1 MDLDLEGKVVLV
13 TGAALG
19 VGRQMVR
26 ALAAEGARVVLHYFN
41 SADAAQ
47 ALMEEVRSSV
57 AAEVHLVQGD
67 LGDYQQVERLRDELA
82 RIGDL
87 YGVVN
92 NAGFGQYKRLYDYQP
107 GEWHRE
113 VSACYFS
120 VLHLAYLLVPQMT
133 HQGRGKF
140 INLVGDSARTGDR
153 NLIISSSARG
163 AAISFVKSLA
173 QEVGPKGVQC
183 NTMSL
188 GLVDKP
194 DSPLDPE
201 LVPKITRQY
210 PAGRL
215 GTPQDVAD
223 AMLFLLS
230 SRSNWVTGQVLAV
243 DGGFT
248 MLG

>member
-1 MDLDLEGKVVLV
+1 MDLGLENRVVLV

-26 ALAAEGARVVLHYFN
+26 ALAAEGAHVVLHYRN
-41 SADAAQ
+41 SADAAR
-47 ALMEEVRSSV
+47 ALTEEVRR
-57 AAEVHLVQGD
+57 AGTEVSLVQGD
-67 LGDYQQVERLRDELA
+67 LGDYQEVERMRDEVA
-82 RIGDL
+82 NVGDL
-87 YGVVN
+87 YAIVN

-107 GEWHRE
+107 GEWQRE
-113 VSACYFS
+113 IEACYFG
-120 VLHLAYLLVPQMT
+120 VLHLAYLLVPLMT
-133 HQGRGKF
+133 AQGRGKF

-173 QEVGPKGVQC
+173 QEVSPQGVQC
-183 NTMSL
+183 NTLSL
-188 GLVDKP
+188 GLVQKP
-194 DSPLDPE
+194 ETVLDADT
-201 LVPKITRQY
+201 VKKVTRQY

-215 GTPQDVAD
+215 GVPQDVAD
-223 AMLFLLS
+223 VMLFLLS
-230 SRSNWVTGQVLAV
+230 SRSNWITGQVLSV

>member
-1 MDLDLEGKVVLV
+1 MDLELEGKVVLV

-26 ALAAEGARVVLHYFN
+26 ALAAEGAHVVLHYFN
-41 SADAAQ
+41 SADAARE
-47 ALMEEVRSSV
+47 LMEEVRAV
-57 AAEVHLVQGD
+57 GAEVHLVQGD
-67 LGDYQQVERLRDELA
+67 LGDYQQVERLRDEVS

-87 YGVVN
+87 YAVVN

-113 VSACYFS
+113 VNACYFN
-120 VLHLAYLLVPQMT
+120 VLHLAYLLVPLMT
-133 HQGRGKF
+133 DKGRGKF

-194 DSPLDPE
+194 ESPLDPD
-201 LVPKITRQY
+201 LVRKITRQY

-230 SRSNWVTGQVLAV
+230 SRSNWVTGQVLSV